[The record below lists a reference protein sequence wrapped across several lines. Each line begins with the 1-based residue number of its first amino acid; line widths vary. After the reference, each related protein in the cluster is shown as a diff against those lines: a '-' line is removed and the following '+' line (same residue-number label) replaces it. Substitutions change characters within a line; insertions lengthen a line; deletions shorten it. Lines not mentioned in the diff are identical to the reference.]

1 VSILAFLVTA
11 VLVPMLVNEFTDWV
25 PWFAERLIGAAAR
38 TLPSAVRQR
47 YTDEWPGELDATPGK
62 LSKLVVAIRIFV
74 RAPATAVII
83 SRVLSFK
90 AITVKSVLDK
100 TVAAAA
106 LVVFSP
112 LLTALAVT
120 IRITDKGPAFSR
132 QTRIGKDGQPFTL
145 WTFRTV
151 AVGAEAPKEPL
162 LVRNDTDWA
171 LLNVRRYTGLTRL
184 GAWMRRWSLHELP
197 QLLNVLS
204 GDMSLVGSRPAL
216 PAEIAEDQDH
226 IRPSLTVKPGL
237 TGLWQLVG
245 RHLSLDEAER
255 LNTRYV
261 ENRSLALDLQIL
273 WKTLSAIIRGHGPY

>member
-47 YTDEWPGELDATPGK
+47 YTDEWLGELDATPGK
-62 LSKLVVAIRIFV
+62 LSKLVVAVRIFV

-83 SRVLSFK
+83 SRVLSFRS
-90 AITVKSVLDK
+90 ITVKSVFDK
-100 TVAAAA
+100 TVAASA
-106 LVVFSP
+106 LVAFAP

-120 IRITDKGPAFSR
+120 IRITDKGPVFSR
-132 QTRIGKDGQPFTL
+132 QTMIGKDGQPFTC
-145 WTFRTV
+145 WMFRTMV
-151 AVGAEAPKEPL
+151 ADAGALKGQ
-162 LVRNDTDWA
+162 LVIRNDADRA
-171 LLNVRRYTGLTRL
+171 LFNVRRYIGVTRV
-184 GAWMRRWSLHELP
+184 GAWMQRWSLDGLP
-197 QLLNVLS
+197 RLFNVLS
-204 GDMSLVGSRPAL
+204 GDMSLVGPRPAL

-226 IRPSLTVKPGL
+226 LRSSLAVKPGL

-245 RHLSLDEAER
+245 RHLSPDEAER
-255 LNTRYV
+255 LNIRYV

-273 WKTLSAIIRGHGPY
+273 WRTLLAIIRRYGPY